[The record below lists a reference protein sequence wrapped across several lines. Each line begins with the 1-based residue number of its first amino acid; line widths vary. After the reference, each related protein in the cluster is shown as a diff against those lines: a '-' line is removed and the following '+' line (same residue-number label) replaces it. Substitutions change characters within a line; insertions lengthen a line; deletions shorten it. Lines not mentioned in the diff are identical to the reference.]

1 MYIQRPRPRLL
12 FAIASFPPRPF
23 VPFSLQVR
31 RALSYLSRIYF
42 SCVSTDRAILSRIP
56 NPKERVAHGDSARAV
71 FQSGTV
77 KSSALALAVAV
88 ERTEQ
93 TIVERVVA
101 TYGIARYASRVAND
115 ERGIDS
121 NILALRDNI

>member
-31 RALSYLSRIYF
+31 RAPSYLSRIYF

-101 TYGIARYASRVAND
+101 TYGIARYAS
-115 ERGIDS
+115 
-121 NILALRDNI
+121 

>member
-1 MYIQRPRPRLL
+1 MYIHRPRPRLL

-31 RALSYLSRIYF
+31 RAPSYLSRIYF

-56 NPKERVAHGDSARAV
+56 DPKERAAHGDSASAV

-88 ERTEQ
+88 ERTEP

-101 TYGIARYASRVAND
+101 TYGIARCASQSLRTMSAAS
-115 ERGIDS
+115 IA
-121 NILALRDNI
+121 ALRDNI